1 MIDLM
6 LFVKMWMWIFQ
17 LMEIWNSSHAA
28 VDWSEFSRN
37 METFSSLMTG
47 LVETP
52 PSFSL
57 TALLDTNY
65 TMNII
70 SEYIQN
76 PQR

>member
-6 LFVKMWMWIFQ
+6 LFVMMWMWIFQ

-47 LVETP
+47 LVETT